1 MRLSLLSLLYLQHE
15 ASALVAT
22 TLARPSRASSFAPP
36 ESSVVVGAGPA
47 GLATA
52 IMLSKRGWQNVQVID
67 RLPPPPSL
75 DDDVWSERRYEL
87 YRQQCEAAAAAV
99 PAILCRRKANPIGM
113 GRDAAGESPAT
124 PEAVRSLLRLGKV
137 RLSDANLPDGLEE
150 HEHNMAES
158 AKTLIHALLCV
169 RDGTRSRPATTNV
182 R

>member
-22 TLARPSRASSFAPP
+22 TLAKPSRASSFAPP

-75 DDDVWSERRYEL
+75 DDEVGSDTARFYLIGIGGRGKPRLARTLGWRERR
-87 YRQQCEAAAAAV
+87 QA
-99 PAILCRRKANPIGM
+99 CR
-113 GRDAAGESPAT
+113 SH
-124 PEAVRSLLRLGKV
+124 V
-137 RLSDANLPDGLEE
+137 
-150 HEHNMAES
+150 
-158 AKTLIHALLCV
+158 
-169 RDGTRSRPATTNV
+169 
-182 R
+182 